1 MKKVLVILLL
11 TVIVLFVDL
20 YGKLI
25 FSQYIKPS
33 DSLPKK
39 VITSNSKKQGEG
51 MPTEAVSKMLGRDS
65 ESVLALFG
73 EPSRMEPSAYDYEWW
88 VYNTD
93 LSHYVQ
99 FGIWQ
104 NKVVTIYAGGQK
116 IDVSPYHMGQKY
128 GDIYELTPFSYE
140 IALDYNNSSYEF
152 ELSESD
158 VNEQP
163 LIAIQNGW
171 AQLYFDKFTQKLTG
185 VRYMDNETLLKQ
197 RPYQIMYSGAL
208 MSPQALTAEQ
218 ENEIETA
225 NAKQILDLTNI
236 IRIREHL
243 KPLAWDD
250 EVAEVAYL
258 HSKDMKDS
266 SYFAHESPKFGSL
279 GDRLTRGKVTFRT
292 AGENIASNYTDGI
305 AAVQGWLNSEGHREN
320 VLNSKF
326 NSLGVGVYDTY
337 YTQNFT
343 QK

>member
-25 FSQYIKPS
+25 FSQYIKSS

-39 VITSNSKKQGEG
+39 GITSNLKEQGEA
-51 MPTEAVSKMLGRDS
+51 MPSEAISQMLGRDS

-73 EPSRMEPSAYDYEWW
+73 EPARMEPSSYDYEWW

-93 LSHYVQ
+93 LSQYVQ
-99 FGIWQ
+99 FGILQ
-104 NKVVTIYAGGQK
+104 NKVVTIYAAGQE
-116 IDVSPYHMGQKY
+116 IDVSPFRMGQSY
-128 GDIYELTPFSYE
+128 GEIYALTPFSYE
-140 IALDYNNSSYEF
+140 IALDHNNSSYQF

-163 LIAIQNGW
+163 LIPIENGW
-171 AQLYFDKFTQKLTG
+171 AQLYFDKFTQQLAG
-185 VRYMDNETLLKQ
+185 IRYMDNETLLKQ
-197 RPYQIMYSGAL
+197 RPYQIMYSGVL
-208 MSPQALTAEQ
+208 MNPQALTAER
-218 ENEIETA
+218 EKEVETA
-225 NAKQILDLTNI
+225 NARQILDLTNI
-236 IRIREHL
+236 IRARQHL
-243 KPLAWDD
+243 KPLVWDD

-266 SYFAHESPKFGSL
+266 NYFAHESPEFGSL
-279 GDRLTRGKVTFRT
+279 GDRLTRGKVTFRA
-292 AGENIASNYTDGI
+292 AGENIASNYADGI
-305 AAVQGWLNSEGHREN
+305 AAVQGWLNSEGHRQN
-320 VLNSKF
+320 VLNPKF
-326 NSLGVGVYDTY
+326 NRLGVGVYETY